1 MPHLDP
7 SHTYLGL
14 ETAETPSGRQQLLA
28 EGLCQGP
35 YACQPAKLK
44 GLLNSTECVQT
55 GRTFELRC
63 ILI

>member
-28 EGLCQGP
+28 EGLCQRP
-35 YACQPAKLK
+35 YVCQPAK
-44 GLLNSTECVQT
+44 
-55 GRTFELRC
+55 
-63 ILI
+63 